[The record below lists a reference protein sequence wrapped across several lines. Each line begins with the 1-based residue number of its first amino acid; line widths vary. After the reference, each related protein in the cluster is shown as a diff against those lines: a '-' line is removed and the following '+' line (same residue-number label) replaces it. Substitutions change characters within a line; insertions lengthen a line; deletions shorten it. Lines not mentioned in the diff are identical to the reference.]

1 MEDEQDCTFCKN
13 VSAAMSSVKLH
24 LLVNNHQSKP
34 SEEQN
39 PGQQCSACLYTGV
52 ATCTGLSTYFFKVA
66 HFDLP
71 TKGSEQIM
79 LKASKDKRFLLVFG
93 SCWALAGAY
102 RLYLG

>member
-1 MEDEQDCTFCKN
+1 MQTKLNNKNDQSSSDDAQRRQEPSLIPQEQC
-13 VSAAMSSVKLH
+13 
-24 LLVNNHQSKP
+24 P
-34 SEEQN
+34 S
-39 PGQQCSACLYTGV
+39 CLYTGV

-71 TKGSEQIM
+71 TKGSEQVL
-79 LKASKDKRFLLVFG
+79 LKASKDKRFLFLCG